1 MRRHSVVP
9 NAPSNK
15 RLERTRHQWASLL
28 RCVGE
33 SLKRSVMPLRDMML
47 VRVSIL
53 ATCLLFLACSEQLH
67 HTYRN
72 GVVALS
78 SDEARRGWVPQWLPP
93 QAADIRLQYDLDTN
107 ERWLRFTLP
116 ADERATLR
124 RYLQPMSEKEI
135 MGLRMRS
142 PRSADWWFDG
152 LIQQQPA
159 DDPALNAELFAGAG
173 DVVPRRAVIAFEHGT
188 QETFVY
194 MPSE

>member
-1 MRRHSVVP
+1 
-9 NAPSNK
+9 
-15 RLERTRHQWASLL
+15 
-28 RCVGE
+28 VGE
-33 SLKRSVMPLRDMML
+33 PLKRSVMPLRDMKF
-47 VRVSIL
+47 VRVSFL
-53 ATCLLFLACSEQLH
+53 ATCLLLLACSEQLH
-67 HTYRN
+67 HTYKS

-78 SDEARRGWVPQWLPP
+78 SDEARRGWVPEWLPR

-116 ADERATLR
+116 ADERARLTP
-124 RYLQPMSEKEI
+124 YLQRMSEKEI
-135 MGLRMRS
+135 MGLRMRR

-173 DVVPRRAVIAFEHGT
+173 DVVPRRAVIAFERGT

-194 MPSE
+194 MPSK